1 MGQESGHML
10 EGTCE
15 GGKNVA
21 STPLEVVSM
30 EFVKYK
36 DTLGWE
42 SRVLIKGTP
51 VGRLFLW

>member
-10 EGTCE
+10 EGMCE

-21 STPLEVVSM
+21 STPLEVIFR
-30 EFVKYK
+30 EFLKYK
-36 DTLGWE
+36 DTLEWE

-51 VGRLFLW
+51 G